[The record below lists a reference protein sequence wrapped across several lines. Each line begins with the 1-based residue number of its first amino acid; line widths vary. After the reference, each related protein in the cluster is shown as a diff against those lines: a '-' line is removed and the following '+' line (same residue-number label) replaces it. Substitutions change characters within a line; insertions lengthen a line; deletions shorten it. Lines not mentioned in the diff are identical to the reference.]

1 MTDNV
6 GSEKWQSSG
15 NTKSIMAEAQPSD
28 TPSPGGSKSGNTKK
42 NDNATYPKTDV
53 RFWRPKVYKPIS
65 YRGYTK
71 IESEHFAVRM
81 QYHGKRMGLSLA
93 TANREEAAQRAR
105 RMYLDLA
112 AGGWERLLEKHR
124 PKPPEPEKKEGLT
137 FGQYIALVRS
147 RNLIPDRTL
156 ESYVPRLRQIIAEIK
171 GFKRSRKRFAKG
183 TGGTAWRDKVDAVAL
198 QSITPDDVRRW
209 KSRSI
214 EKAKNNEI
222 LRKQYTIS
230 VNSTLRQARSLF
242 GQRKIL
248 KYLPEVPRPHLFEG
262 VEFAPRVDM
271 KFYGAGVDAP
281 TLLRL
286 AIEQLSGERREECK
300 AFLLAIALG
309 LRRKEADLLEWSS
322 FDFEAGTV
330 QVQPT
335 EHYALKTRE
344 SAAALALDP
353 EIMALFKGWHALAT
367 GAFVIESDRPPRPDA
382 GYHYYRADHVFDS
395 LIGWL
400 REQGIHAD
408 KPFHVLRKLFGSLI
422 VERHG
427 IFAASAALRHTSIE
441 LTNAYYVDRTVR
453 TTSGLGAILS
463 GASVTEFRKQT
474 SAVRRERG
482 HAKKT

>member
-1 MTDNV
+1 MRTMTDKV
-6 GSEKWQSSG
+6 KPKKWVSDGYTKQSSL
-15 NTKSIMAEAQPSD
+15 PSE
-28 TPSPGGSKSGNTKK
+28 SKSLGQSSSQE
-42 NDNATYPKTDV
+42 YPKTDV
-53 RFWRPKVYKPIS
+53 RYWRKRVFKPVSVRAEGKVQ
-65 YRGYTK
+65 
-71 IESEHFAVRM
+71 SEHFAIKL
-81 QYHGKRMGLSLA
+81 QSAGKRMTLSLA

-105 RMYLDLA
+105 RMYLDLV
-112 AGGWERLLEKHR
+112 AGGWEQLLGKHR

-156 ESYVPRLRQIIAEIK
+156 DSYLPRLRQIVAEIK
-171 GFKRSRKRFAKG
+171 GFKLSRKRFAAKG
-183 TGGTAWRDKVDAVAL
+183 TGARQWRDKIDSLRL

-209 KSRSI
+209 KTRSI
-214 EKAKNNEI
+214 DKAKNNAI
-222 LRKQYTIS
+222 LRKQYTVS

-242 GQRKIL
+242 GERKIL
-248 KYLPEVPRPHLFEG
+248 KHLPEIPRPHLFEG

-271 KFYGAGVDAP
+271 KFYGAGIDAP
-281 TLLRL
+281 TLLRA
-286 AIEQLSGERREECK
+286 AIKELSTKRREECK

-322 FDFEAGTV
+322 FDFAAGTV

-335 EHYALKTRE
+335 DHYARKTRE

-353 EIMALFKGWHALAT
+353 EIMALFRGWHALAT
-367 GAFVIESDRPPRPDA
+367 GPFVIESDRPPRADA

-395 LIGWL
+395 LVGWL
-400 REQGIHAD
+400 RIQGIQAD

-422 VERHG
+422 VEQHG

-463 GASVTEFRKQT
+463 GAAVTEFPKPTSVFRKE
-474 SAVRRERG
+474 SRL
-482 HAKKT
+482 AKKN